1 MVILWSILGMTAFL
15 LAGDCIFRRI
25 VTPKICDIFE
35 NVPPFNV
42 ATDAEQQDAQPVGFR
57 TVDGVQL
64 AGSLLNADR
73 PHPPGLV
80 LFLPELRGN
89 HWMARRYCQALL
101 DRGFVV
107 LSFDFRNQG
116 GSEAMPGYTPIHW
129 MTEFEM
135 SDVAAAMEFIG
146 SDSRLNKLPMIAFG
160 ISRGGVAALLAGCR
174 YPRIRAVISD
184 SAFGTMSMIRFFVDR
199 FVWHV
204 IPEWLYRLLP
214 EWHVDMTLKQAVRLS
229 ESRRKCAYIHLEQ
242 EISGLDASSVLLISG
257 SRDSYVTPEIA
268 ARLHAVVGHSA
279 ALWIAEGAK
288 HNMSRSTQPVE
299 YDRRVLAHATMCL
312 GADLTQGLTVPAHR
326 IADSPSSLLVP
337 QSQSQF

>member
-1 MVILWSILGMTAFL
+1 MVILWSILGVTAFL
-15 LAGDCIFRRI
+15 LAVDRIFRRI

-42 ATDAEQQDAQPVGFR
+42 TTDSEQQDAQPIGFR
-57 TVDGVQL
+57 TADGVQL
-64 AGSLLNADR
+64 AGSLLNAD
-73 PHPPGLV
+73 HVNPPGLV

-116 GSEAMPGYTPIHW
+116 ESEAMPEYTPIHW
-129 MTEFEM
+129 MTEYEM
-135 SDVAAAMEFIG
+135 SDVAAALEFIE
-146 SDSRLNKLPMIAFG
+146 SDSRLNTLSMIAFG
-160 ISRGGVAALLAGCR
+160 VSRGGVAALLAGCR

-199 FVWHV
+199 FVRHV

-229 ESRRKCAYIHLEQ
+229 ESRRKCTYVHLEQ
-242 EISGLDASSVLLISG
+242 EISGLEPASVLLISG

-299 YDRRVLAHATMCL
+299 YDRRVLAHAATCL
-312 GADLTQGLTVPAHR
+312 RADFNPGLAVPDNR
-326 IADSPSSLLVP
+326 VADSLSGLLVP
-337 QSQSQF
+337 QSQSHF

>member
-1 MVILWSILGMTAFL
+1 MVILWSILGVTAFF

-42 ATDAEQQDAQPVGFR
+42 ATDSEQQDAQPICFR
-57 TVDGVQL
+57 TADGVRL

-73 PHPPGLV
+73 LHPPGLV

-116 GSEAMPGYTPIHW
+116 ESEAMPEYTPIHW
-129 MTEFEM
+129 MTEFEI
-135 SDVAAAMEFIG
+135 SDVAAALEFIE
-146 SDSRLNKLPMIAFG
+146 SDSRLNTLPVIAFG
-160 ISRGGVAALLAGCR
+160 VSRGGVAALLAGCR

-199 FVWHV
+199 FVRHV
-204 IPEWLYRLLP
+204 IPEWFYRLLP

-229 ESRRKCAYIHLEQ
+229 ESRRRCTYVHLER
-242 EISGLDASSVLLISG
+242 EISGLDAASVLLISG
-257 SRDSYVTPEIA
+257 SRDSYVTPKIA
-268 ARLHAVVGHSA
+268 ARLHEVVGHSA

-288 HNMSRSTQPVE
+288 HNMSRSTQPDE
-299 YDRRVLAHATMCL
+299 YDRRVLAHAATCL
-312 GADLTQGLTVPAHR
+312 CTDFTPSLAVPGNR
-326 IADSPSSLLVP
+326 VADSSSSLLVP
-337 QSQSQF
+337 QSQSHF